1 MFGMGKRLDVIY
13 HDASLMVL
21 IPTALYEIS
30 IINYFRRIGNLILYF
45 KETIDLFSYNQ

>member
-21 IPTALYEIS
+21 ILYEIS

-45 KETIDLFSYNQ
+45 KETIDLFSYSQ